1 MDLQFDRRRGGD
13 WRRSALRSRPITGGR
28 SGIPQV
34 GMIEWFTPGDYEH
47 AERVLADMRILSVHD
62 FRTGISWAD
71 FHRGAHDE
79 WYEWLFSRLAREVR
93 ILPCF
98 VGTPEPLGAE
108 PKASAPPRDPA
119 DYSDFIETVIRRF
132 GRFFEWVELWNEP
145 NNLYDWDWRL
155 DPDWHI
161 FSAMLGTAA
170 SAARRLGKKTVLG
183 GMCPTDLNWLRLMF
197 GRGVMEAVDAVGIH
211 GFPGTWEFDWQDWS
225 YQIAK
230 VRRVL
235 AEKGSPAEIWIT
247 KTGFSTWRHD
257 EHQQL
262 RAFIEA
268 LEAPVARVYWYA
280 ARDLHPDSPAQDGFH
295 VDERHYH
302 FGLKRAD
309 ATPKLLFRL
318 WATGGLAAVR
328 EAAELGKP
336 TRLGKPQKRPV
347 LITGGCGFVGA
358 NLAHQLL
365 KSGKP
370 VLLYD
375 NLSRPGVEQNLRWLR
390 DVHGSRL
397 QIEIGDV
404 RDRYAL
410 RRAVQC
416 AERVFHFAAQVAV
429 TTSLLNPAEDFA
441 INALGTLN
449 LLEELRSLKHPPPLV
464 LTSTNKVYGALQ
476 DVELTTKLE
485 RYEPADERTRIRGIS
500 EERPLDLH
508 SPYGCSK
515 GVADQYVLDYARTFG
530 LPAVV
535 FRMSCI
541 YGPHQFG
548 NEDQGWVAYF
558 LIRAI
563 EEQPITLYGDG
574 MQVRDVLYVTDLVDA
589 LLRAQAKMDTLA
601 GRAFNIGGGAANAI
615 SLLELIDLIGEIRG
629 VKPLFTV
636 KPWRVGDQQYYVSDT
651 ANFRTATGWRP
662 KVPVRRGVEQLHD
675 WLLTH
680 RFGLC
685 TDKRVLRR
693 RDEIRAH
700 QSPLVVHG

>member
-1 MDLQFDRRRGGD
+1 LDAQAFTSS
-13 WRRSALRSRPITGGR
+13 RSTVPD
-28 SGIPQV
+28 V

-47 AERVLADMRILSVHD
+47 VERVLADMRVLSVQHL
-62 FRTGISWAD
+62 RTGISWSD
-71 FHRGAHDE
+71 FDATNHDD
-79 WYEWLFSRLAREVR
+79 WYEWLFKRLAREIC

-98 VGTPEPLGAE
+98 VGTPEAQGVE
-108 PKASAPPRDPA
+108 PKQSAPPRDPTA
-119 DYSDFIETVIRRF
+119 YSELIEAVIRRF
-132 GRFFEWVELWNEP
+132 GRSFEWVELWNEP

-155 DPDWHI
+155 DPDWRI
-161 FSAMLGTAA
+161 FSEMAG
-170 SAARRLGKKTVLG
+170 SAAQAAHRLGKKAVLA
-183 GMCPTDLNWLRLMF
+183 GMCPTDLNWLRMMF
-197 GRGVMEAVDAVGIH
+197 RRGVMEAIDAVGVH
-211 GFPGTWEFDWQDWS
+211 GFPGTWEFDWQDWC
-225 YQIAK
+225 YQISK

-235 AEKGSPAEIWIT
+235 AENGSRADIWIT

-262 RAFIEA
+262 RAFIAA
-268 LEAPVARVYWYA
+268 LQAPVSRVYWYA
-280 ARDLHPDSPAQDGFH
+280 ARDLHPDLPAQDGFH

-318 WATGGLAAVR
+318 WAAGGLTAVR

-336 TRLGKPQKRPV
+336 QRVPRVQKRPV

-358 NLAHQLL
+358 NLAHRLL

-375 NLSRPGVEQNLRWLR
+375 NLSRAGVEQNLRWLR
-390 DVHGSRL
+390 EQHGARL

-410 RRAVQC
+410 RRAVQA
-416 AERVFHFAAQVAV
+416 AEQVFHFAAQVAV
-429 TTSLLNPAEDFA
+429 TTSLLNPTEDFA

-449 LLEELRSLKHPPPLV
+449 LLEELRALKHPPPLV
-464 LTSTNKVYGALQ
+464 LTSTNKVYGSLQ
-476 DVELTTKLE
+476 DVELTSNLI
-485 RYEPADERTRIRGIS
+485 RYEPADERTRARGIS

-563 EEQPITLYGDG
+563 EGHPITIYGDG
-574 MQVRDVLYVTDLVDA
+574 MQVRDVLYVRDLVDA
-589 LLRAQAKMDTLA
+589 FILAQKHMESIA
-601 GRAFNIGGGAANAI
+601 GRAFNIGGGPANAI
-615 SLLELIDLIGEIRG
+615 SLLELLDLIGEIRG
-629 VKPLFTV
+629 VKPVFTV

-651 ANFRTATGWRP
+651 ASFRTATGWHP
-662 KVPVRRGVEQLHD
+662 KVPVRRGVEALHQ
-675 WLLTH
+675 WLVEH
-680 RFGLC
+680 RFGSLSE
-685 TDKRVLRR
+685 KQVLRR
-693 RDEIRAH
+693 RDEIRPH
-700 QSPLVVHG
+700 QSPVVVHG